1 MIVLGLFDVRLRNYN
16 SNCTNKAFLLVYGV
30 LKCQEFSI
38 FSGFAYDL
46 IYCQFLFYLT
56 RAKFGK
62 QCVII
67 FVIGFGG
74 ANSKLAI
81 IIVYLILIRIFDG
94 IKITFIKNFFGEN
107 GF

>member
-1 MIVLGLFDVRLRNYN
+1 M
-16 SNCTNKAFLLVYGV
+16 YGV

-38 FSGFAYDL
+38 FSGFAYNL

-67 FVIGFGG
+67 FVIGFRG

-81 IIVYLILIRIFDG
+81 IIVYSILIRIFDG

-107 GF
+107 GFRTQFRKTSTFLFFFFVYKNLYL